1 MMNHSPASLIHCNLI
16 RAVRQSQSLI
26 ATERA
31 IGSRL
36 KSSLCIQ
43 AMVRLECLHPHTV
56 IWDLQLV
63 DSALSLLLRLDC
75 PFPEAFDLYTVKAI
89 ALVLQQ
95 ELGVESWAILG
106 SDDKGYRVNG
116 SVMEVAA

>member
-1 MMNHSPASLIHCNLI
+1 MNHANPAAIHCNLI
-16 RAVRQSQSLI
+16 RAVSQNQSLI

-43 AMVRLECLHPHTV
+43 AMVRLECLHPYTV
-56 IWDLQLV
+56 IWDLQV
-63 DSALSLLLRLDC
+63 ADDALSLLLRLDC
-75 PFPEAFDLYTVKAI
+75 PLPEAIDLYTIRAI

-95 ELGVESWAILG
+95 ELGVESWSILG
-106 SDDKGYRVNG
+106 SDDRGYRVNG
-116 SVMEVAA
+116 SVMEVV

>member
-1 MMNHSPASLIHCNLI
+1 MNHSPASLI

-56 IWDLQLV
+56 IWDLQV
-63 DSALSLLLRLDC
+63 VNDALSLLLRLEC
-75 PFPEAFDLYTVKAI
+75 PLPDAFDLYTIRAI

-95 ELGVESWAILG
+95 ELGVESWVILG
-106 SDDKGYRVNG
+106 SDDRGYKVDG